1 MDVSTLPED
10 ETIRGVLAEMF
21 AETADVQFKLL
32 MFNWLSK
39 PEAEEVLCAIPS
51 LPSTVAQREWSRLCT
66 SPLPLER
73 CEVSVRRRRE
83 A

>member
-1 MDVSTLPED
+1 MSTLPED
-10 ETIRGVLAEMF
+10 DTIRGVLAEMF

-51 LPSTVAQREWSRLCT
+51 LPAAVAQGEWSRLCT
-66 SPLPLER
+66 SPSPLER